1 MVSRVAFLEVSPDR
15 VDDVQQV
22 VRDIV
27 DAGPRGE
34 DGYVGYLVLGDRGS
48 GRIIGITLWESEGPG
63 RQATR
68 RLPFCGPRSSR
79 PPVGRYEQSRS
90 TRSCTTC
97 GASSRAGRP
106 SPVAY

>member
-27 DAGPRGE
+27 DAGLRGE

-48 GRIIGITLWESEGPG
+48 GRIIGITLWESEGAGKASDAKAAILRPEVEQATGGSIRAVEKYEVLYDVG
-63 RQATR
+63 RQ
-68 RLPFCGPRSSR
+68 
-79 PPVGRYEQSRS
+79 
-90 TRSCTTC
+90 
-97 GASSRAGRP
+97 
-106 SPVAY
+106 

>member
-48 GRIIGITLWESEGPG
+48 GRIIGITLWESEEAGKASDAKAAILRPG
-63 RQATR
+63 VEQATGGSIRAVEKYEVLYDVR
-68 RLPFCGPRSSR
+68 R
-79 PPVGRYEQSRS
+79 Q
-90 TRSCTTC
+90 
-97 GASSRAGRP
+97 
-106 SPVAY
+106 